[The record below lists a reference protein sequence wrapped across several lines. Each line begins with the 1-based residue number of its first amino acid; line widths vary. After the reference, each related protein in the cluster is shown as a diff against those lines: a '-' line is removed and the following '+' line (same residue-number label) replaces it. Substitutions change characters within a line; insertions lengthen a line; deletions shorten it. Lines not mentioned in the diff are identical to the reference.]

1 MKEIVIEPK
10 KGLFQGIDL
19 KELYDYRELTWV
31 LALKEI
37 KIRYK
42 QTLIGG
48 LWAIIVP
55 LLTMLIF
62 TVFFGQMLDVPSDGV
77 PYPIFS
83 YSGLLLWTYFTISM
97 TISSNSLVANSHLV
111 TKVYFPRLIIPISS
125 TLIGILDYTVASIV
139 LFGLMVHYTLFPS
152 LSILL
157 LPVILFFTWMLATGI
172 GFWLSAIM
180 VKYRDVKFIVPFFT
194 SLFIYITPVI
204 YPISAVGNYK
214 WILMFNPMAGLI
226 EAHRSILLGH
236 QVVDLNLFFISIA
249 LSLIIFLSGAM
260 YFQKV
265 ERYFA
270 DII

>member
-62 TVFFGQMLDVPSDGV
+62 TVFFGQMLDVPSDDV

-83 YSGLLLWTYFTISM
+83 YSGLLLSSYFTISM
-97 TISSNSLVANSHLV
+97 TISSNSLVANAHLV

-125 TLIGILDYTVASIV
+125 TLVGILDYTFASIV
-139 LFGLMVHYTLFPS
+139 LFGLMVHYNLFPS

-157 LPVILFFTWMLATGI
+157 LPVIIFFTWMLATGI

-180 VKYRDVKFIVPFFT
+180 VK
-194 SLFIYITPVI
+194 
-204 YPISAVGNYK
+204 
-214 WILMFNPMAGLI
+214 
-226 EAHRSILLGH
+226 
-236 QVVDLNLFFISIA
+236 
-249 LSLIIFLSGAM
+249 
-260 YFQKV
+260 
-265 ERYFA
+265 
-270 DII
+270 